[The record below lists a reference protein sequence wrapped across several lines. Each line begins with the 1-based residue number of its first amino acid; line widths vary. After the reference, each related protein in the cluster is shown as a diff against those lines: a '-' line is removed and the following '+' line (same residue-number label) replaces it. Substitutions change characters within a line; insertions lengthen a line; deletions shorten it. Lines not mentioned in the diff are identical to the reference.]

1 MRAKDIVNNKEL
13 WMKMFK
19 ETDFPQYI
27 EKKYKVAG
35 SSIIQE
41 DEVE

>member
-27 EKKYKVAG
+27 QKKYKVG
-35 SSIIQE
+35 FSSIIEE

>member
-1 MRAKDIVNNKEL
+1 VNNKEL

-27 EKKYKVAG
+27 EKKYKVG
-35 SSIIQE
+35 FSSIIEE